1 MKTLFII
8 SDTHGNKEGINKL
21 LPIMEESDY
30 IIHLGDFCT
39 DFKGM
44 PSEIYDKLYFVKGNC
59 DGGGDD
65 AFIEIEDLKIM
76 LTHGDR
82 YGVKQSL
89 TKLYLKAKE
98 SLVDVVLYGHTHT
111 PLIEEYD
118 GITFIN
124 PGTLSIYG
132 KKTYCYAVI
141 NKDKITSKIVEI
153 I

>member
-1 MKTLFII
+1 MKTLLIL
-8 SDTHGNKEGINKL
+8 SDTHGNLEGINKL
-21 LPIMEESDY
+21 LPLMSESDY
-30 IIHLGDFCT
+30 VIHLGDYCR
-39 DFKGM
+39 DFRDM
-44 PSEIYDKLYFVKGNC
+44 PPEIYDKLYFVKGNC
-59 DGGGDD
+59 DGGGED

-89 TKLYLKAKE
+89 TKLYLKGKE
-98 SLVDVVLYGHTHT
+98 TGVNVVLYGHTHIHN
-111 PLIEEYD
+111 IEEYN

-124 PGTLSIYG
+124 PGTLSLYG

-141 NKDKITSKIVEI
+141 HKDKITAKIVEI